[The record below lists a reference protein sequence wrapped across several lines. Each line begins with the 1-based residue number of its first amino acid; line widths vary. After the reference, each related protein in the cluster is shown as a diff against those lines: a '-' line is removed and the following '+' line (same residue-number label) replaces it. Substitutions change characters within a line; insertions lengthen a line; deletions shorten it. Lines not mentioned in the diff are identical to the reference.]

1 MPKPDSRAARRRRRS
16 CPKQPLGVALTL
28 HDKYKNPVRW
38 EVRSEPIKV
47 RSDKLWERLSGE
59 ADGKALP
66 QNYLLVSCYHSGS
79 ALTRSIERSASQT
92 TSLT

>member
-1 MPKPDSRAARRRRRS
+1 MLGGSQAEASQHAAAAAEGAAA
-16 CPKQPLGVALTL
+16 QTNLWGVALTL

-66 QNYLLVSCYHSGS
+66 QNYYL
-79 ALTRSIERSASQT
+79 
-92 TSLT
+92 